1 MAKPN
6 KRKLSKKEQKAL
18 DKAPIL
24 DVNFKK
30 QEDNYKAE
38 KRTVQLP
45 RVVSI
50 KEFADRAKLPVTK
63 IIGELMKNGIL
74 ANINETVDIET
85 AMIIGDDL
93 GIEISLEEENEKN
106 LEKNNLEE
114 AGSSKNL
121 VERPPVVTI
130 MGHVDHGKTTLLD
143 SIRKEH
149 VAESESGGITQHISA
164 YQVTLKNTKEK
175 NLKHKTITFIDTPG
189 HAAFSSMREH
199 GTAITDIVVL
209 IVAANDGV
217 KPQTVE
223 VISEAQANNVPII
236 VAINKIDL
244 PDADIMKVKQQLS
257 EYNLISEEWGG
268 KTIMVEISAKN
279 GTGINDLL
287 EIILLQAEMLELK
300 ADPNGNAIGVVIE
313 SKMNKGTGATAMV
326 LIENGTL
333 KKGNPIAIG
342 GSYGKAR
349 ILESFN
355 HQMLQEA
362 GPSVPVRVSGLN
374 TVPNFGD
381 KLLAFDSEKEAR
393 ENALTH
399 DRSTSTLN
407 IATAKKVNTDSH
419 EASDNKKTQEVFV
432 ELNIVLKCDVNG
444 SIEAVKKLLFEIT
457 NKEIGI
463 KIISEG
469 VGAISE
475 SDITLARAT
484 NAIVLGFRANLLG
497 AAKKIA
503 ENEKIEIKTFDII
516 YELVDF
522 VKERL
527 SELLPPLILE
537 EELGRGKVLAI
548 FRDDR
553 KGFVAG
559 GTVESGKISLNDE
572 IKFIQNENEKYRDK
586 IVSLRKEKSEARE
599 VQSGSEC
606 GFELQPFANVA
617 VGDTFIAF
625 KTIQEKRTIK

>member
-1 MAKPN
+1 MAKQN

-18 DKAPIL
+18 DKAPIV
-24 DVNFKK
+24 DVNFRK
-30 QEDNYKAE
+30 QEDTHKPE
-38 KRTVQLP
+38 KRSVQLP
-45 RVVSI
+45 KVVSI

-93 GIEISLEEENEKN
+93 GIEISLEEGAEKIQ
-106 LEKNNLEE
+106 EKNNLEE

-121 VERPPVVTI
+121 IERPPVVTI

-143 SIRKEH
+143 NIRKEH
-149 VAESESGGITQHISA
+149 VAELESGGITQHISA
-164 YQVTLKNTKEK
+164 YQVTLKNTKDK
-175 NLKHKTITFIDTPG
+175 NLKHRTITFIDTPG

-217 KPQTVE
+217 KPQTIE

-244 PDADIMKVKQQLS
+244 PDADVMKVKQQLS
-257 EYNLISEEWGG
+257 DYNLIAEEWGG

-279 GTGINDLL
+279 GNGINDLL
-287 EIILLQAEMLELK
+287 EIILLQADMLELK
-300 ADPNGNAIGVVIE
+300 ADPSVDAVGVVIE
-313 SKMNKGTGATAMV
+313 SRMNKGTGATAMV

-333 KKGNPIAIG
+333 RRGNPIAIG
-342 GSYGKAR
+342 GSYGRAR

-355 HQMLQEA
+355 HQSLQEA

-381 KLLAFDSEKEAR
+381 KLLAFDNEKEAR

-399 DRSTSTLN
+399 ERTSSTVN
-407 IATAKKVNTDSH
+407 VATAKKINNDSYD
-419 EASDNKKTQEVFV
+419 ESERKTSKEIFV

-457 NKEIGI
+457 NKEISI

-475 SDITLARAT
+475 SDITLAKAT
-484 NAIVLGFRANLLG
+484 KAVVLGFRANLLG

-503 ENEKIEIKTFDII
+503 ENEKVEIKTFDII

-527 SELLPPLILE
+527 AQLLPPLVIE
-537 EELGRGKVLAI
+537 EELGRGKVLGI

-559 GTVESGKISLNDE
+559 GIVESGKLTINDE
-572 IKFIQNENEKYRDK
+572 IKFVQNDNEKYRDK
-586 IVSLRKEKSEARE
+586 IISLRKEKSEAKE

-606 GFELQPFANVA
+606 GFGLQPFANVA

-625 KTIQEKRTIK
+625 KTTHQKRTIK